1 MPPLNAACPW
11 AGCSQ
16 VYANLLRASR
26 SLQRVRGRAW
36 RMLTHST
43 KQDTN
48 VRANCPNVW
57 PLKLNVPHRLQA
69 LNDPM
74 QFHTKPTS
82 HGSIRSLKWKNRSA
96 MLLNHVKQLL
106 IDSSPLNL
114 SPRSLGWQY
123 KWNQCQVLDDVCTVN
138 TLVKLPCQKYKAT
151 VYTCICT
158 HKRQDMYESIYTVG

>member
-69 LNDPM
+69 LSDPM
-74 QFHTKPTS
+74 QFHTRPTS
-82 HGSIRSLKWKNRSA
+82 HGSIRSLKWKNRLA

-106 IDSSPLNL
+106 IDSSLLIYPLQDPSADNTTGICAKFWMMFL
-114 SPRSLGWQY
+114 RSYINSVTASKTWSYSLCMQY
-123 KWNQCQVLDDVCTVN
+123 MYT
-138 TLVKLPCQKYKAT
+138 QKAGY
-151 VYTCICT
+151 V
-158 HKRQDMYESIYTVG
+158 SIQI